1 MDAAMTTVNSEAVL
15 SEVARMVRDVIGE
28 EWAEEVPITMETSF
42 ARDLE
47 LESIEFVA
55 LAERMK
61 ERFGR
66 GVDFAGWLAG
76 MELNQIIG
84 LRVGELVEFIVRCL
98 SQRATATEGSAD
110 VLRARR
116 P

>member
-1 MDAAMTTVNSEAVL
+1 MDATMTNSEAVL

-28 EWAEEVPITMETSF
+28 EWVEEVPITMTTSF

-55 LAERMK
+55 LAEQLK

-66 GVDFAGWLAG
+66 SVDFAGWLAG
-76 MELNQIIG
+76 MELNQVIE
-84 LRVGELVEFIVRCL
+84 LKVGELVDFIVRCL
-98 SQRATATEGSAD
+98 SQREGG
-110 VLRARR
+110 
-116 P
+116 